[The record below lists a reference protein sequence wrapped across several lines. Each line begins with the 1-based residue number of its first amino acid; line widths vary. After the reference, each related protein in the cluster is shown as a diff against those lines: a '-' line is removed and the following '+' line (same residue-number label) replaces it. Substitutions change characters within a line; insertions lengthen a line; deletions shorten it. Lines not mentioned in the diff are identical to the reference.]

1 MCCRSAEALRGNSVR
16 AASASPCC
24 ARVRCHRNFRRAPGF
39 EPGFDSAV
47 LNVSAADVAQAGYR
61 GLMANK
67 RAVLPGLGIKIVP
80 FMLRLFPRGFILAAV
95 GRFQLR
101 KR

>member
-1 MCCRSAEALRGNSVR
+1 MAVTRFSG
-16 AASASPCC
+16 
-24 ARVRCHRNFRRAPGF
+24 RRAPPH
-39 EPGFDSAV
+39 PGGVPHLPD
-47 LNVSAADVAQAGYR
+47 DVAREAYR

-80 FMLRLFPRGFILAAV
+80 LALRLVPRGLVLAAV
-95 GRFQLR
+95 GRFQR